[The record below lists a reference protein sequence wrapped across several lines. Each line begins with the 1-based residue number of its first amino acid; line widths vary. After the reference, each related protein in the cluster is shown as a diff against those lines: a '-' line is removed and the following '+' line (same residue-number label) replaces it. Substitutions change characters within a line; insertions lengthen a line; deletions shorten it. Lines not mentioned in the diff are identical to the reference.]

1 MWVRAGMFATIITL
15 MALILL
21 TPTLLGHPSELTA
34 IPALIVA
41 MTPDHA
47 TIIVDVTA
55 AAQAYLYK
63 NITLTVS
70 HMDVTANYTNITE
83 ASFARNDSYNAA
95 LYVPANATPLWI
107 HTWLIDQQDNFFEYN
122 VTVSRFNDPN
132 NGGQL
137 TMVFNFPDEPGT
149 ATRYA
154 VPPADFRWPVPRRGM
169 LP

>member
-1 MWVRAGMFATIITL
+1 MFGTIIIL

-41 MTPDHA
+41 MTPDHG

-63 NITLTVS
+63 NITLTVL
-70 HMDVTANYTNITE
+70 HMNATANYRNTTVDS
-83 ASFARNDSYNAA
+83 AARNFTYNLA

-107 HTWLIDQQDNFFEYN
+107 HTRLLDEQDNFFELN
-122 VTVSRFNDPN
+122 LTVNRFDDPN
-132 NGGQL
+132 NGGKL
-137 TMVFNFPDEPGT
+137 TMVFNFPDPPAT

-154 VPPADFRWPVPRRGM
+154 VPPVDFRWPVPRRGM
-169 LP
+169 IL